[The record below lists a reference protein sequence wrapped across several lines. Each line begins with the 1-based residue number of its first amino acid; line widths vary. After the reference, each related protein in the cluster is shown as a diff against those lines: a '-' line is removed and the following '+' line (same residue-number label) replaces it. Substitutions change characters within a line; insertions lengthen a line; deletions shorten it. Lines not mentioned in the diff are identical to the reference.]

1 MDLQQFISPAT
12 GAPLIFKD
20 GHLHSEEGE
29 IFSLHNSIPRFN
41 NSDNYA
47 EAFGLQWNTFK
58 DTLLDSY
65 SKTNYAE
72 SRLETALG
80 IPLTLIKGMKVIEAG
95 SGSGMFTEILLK
107 YGAKVYS
114 FDYSN
119 AVEANFLN
127 NMPDENL
134 TLFQADIR
142 TIPFKDNFFDIA
154 ICLGVLQHTPD
165 TAESMT
171 ELTRILRPGG
181 RLVVDHYKHHIGHF
195 TSLYLIW
202 WSVIKRLNPS
212 LQLKTTNFLTRL
224 FFPIHWFFRDYPLIQ
239 FVLRRISPIAFYYST
254 LPYLNKEQQYQ
265 WSLCD
270 THDKNT
276 DQYKRHLTTKQFD
289 KLIST
294 NFDFHSYDIHERGN
308 GLECIAIKQ

>member
-1 MDLQQFISPAT
+1 MDLQHFVSPSS
-12 GAPLIFKD
+12 GSHLSPKNNSLRSID
-20 GHLHSEEGE
+20 GETFL
-29 IFSLHNSIPRFN
+29 LHNSIPRFN

-80 IPLTLIKGMKVIEAG
+80 QPLSSINGMKVLEAG

-119 AVEANFLN
+119 AVEANFAN
-127 NMPDENL
+127 NMPNQNL

-142 TIPFKDNFFDIA
+142 NIPFEDNFFDIA
-154 ICLGVLQHTPD
+154 ICLGVLQHTPS
-165 TAESMT
+165 TLESIT
-171 ELTRILRPGG
+171 ELTRVLRPAG
-181 RLVVDHYKHHIGHF
+181 RLVIDHYKHHIGHF
-195 TSLYLIW
+195 TSLYLVW
-202 WSVIKRLNPS
+202 WSAIKRLNPS
-212 LQLKTTNFLTRL
+212 MQIKTTNFLTRL

-239 FVLRRISPIAFYYST
+239 FALRRISPIAFYYST

-276 DQYKRHLTTKQFD
+276 DQYKRHYTTKQFD
-289 KLIST
+289 KLISS
-294 NFDFHSYDIHERGN
+294 NFDYNSYEIYERGN
-308 GLECIAIKQ
+308 GLECIAIK